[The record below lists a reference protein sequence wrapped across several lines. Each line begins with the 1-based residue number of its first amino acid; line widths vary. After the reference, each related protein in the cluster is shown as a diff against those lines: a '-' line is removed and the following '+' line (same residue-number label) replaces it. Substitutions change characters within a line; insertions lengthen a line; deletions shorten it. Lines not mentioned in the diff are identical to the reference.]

1 MNKLFTTILLSAFAS
16 ASFASTPNLAP
27 ATGDK
32 TPPKAAA
39 KAEVKAEAKIAP
51 AKEKASANAP
61 IIPYSIF
68 IIQIW
73 FFFQQLP
80 LLL

>member
-1 MNKLFTTILLSAFAS
+1 MITPVFGVIQTSTKELSMNKLFTTILVSAFAS

-39 KAEVKAEAKIAP
+39 KAEVKADAKNAP
-51 AKEKASANAP
+51 VKEKASVKKEETKK
-61 IIPYSIF
+61 
-68 IIQIW
+68 
-73 FFFQQLP
+73 
-80 LLL
+80 

>member
-27 ATGDK
+27 AAGDK

-39 KAEVKAEAKIAP
+39 KAEVKAEAKKAP
-51 AKEKASANAP
+51 VKEKAAVKKEEAKK
-61 IIPYSIF
+61 
-68 IIQIW
+68 
-73 FFFQQLP
+73 
-80 LLL
+80 

>member
-1 MNKLFTTILLSAFAS
+1 MITPVFGVIQTSTKELSMNKLFTTILVSAFAS

-39 KAEVKAEAKIAP
+39 KAEVKADAKSAP
-51 AKEKASANAP
+51 VKEKASVKKEEAKK
-61 IIPYSIF
+61 
-68 IIQIW
+68 
-73 FFFQQLP
+73 
-80 LLL
+80 

>member
-1 MNKLFTTILLSAFAS
+1 MNKLFTTLLLTAFAG

-27 ATGDK
+27 AAGDK

-51 AKEKASANAP
+51 AKEKASVKKEEATK
-61 IIPYSIF
+61 
-68 IIQIW
+68 
-73 FFFQQLP
+73 
-80 LLL
+80 

>member
-27 ATGDK
+27 AAGDK

-39 KAEVKAEAKIAP
+39 KAEVKAEAKNAP
-51 AKEKASANAP
+51 VKEKAAVKKEEAKK
-61 IIPYSIF
+61 
-68 IIQIW
+68 
-73 FFFQQLP
+73 
-80 LLL
+80 